1 MHFFLVRSMCE
12 ILVAHP
18 QFNYAQNVV
27 AFITPLLCSGV
38 PQLRA
43 VVLANLQELLTNDK
57 RGEISHA
64 VIKRINHYLKTKKR
78 DRVKPEMLE
87 VLLSLKLH
95 ALNEAQAEAQRK
107 EEEAKEA
114 KKKKKK
120 GFEPQMSKKEKKRW
134 D

>member
-1 MHFFLVRSMCE
+1 MCE

-43 VVLANLQELLTNDK
+43 VVLINLQELLTNDK

-134 D
+134 VW